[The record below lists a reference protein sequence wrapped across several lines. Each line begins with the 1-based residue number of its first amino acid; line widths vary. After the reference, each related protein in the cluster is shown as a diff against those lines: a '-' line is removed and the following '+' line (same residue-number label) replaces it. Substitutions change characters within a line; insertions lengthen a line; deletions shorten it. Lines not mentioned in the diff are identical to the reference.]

1 MLVVNQYVPHQ
12 LRGIVLAGFLA
23 AFMSTIATQLNWG
36 TSYLVEDFYRRF
48 VRRHAAERHYVNV
61 SRFVTLLLV
70 IATGYVS
77 AQLASIRSGW
87 EIVLELGAGTGSV
100 YILRWF
106 WWRINA
112 WSEISAMASSLAV
125 TAAIRSST
133 LASIFLHRNSFFS
146 GNSSVVFAKTSLV
159 TTLVTSCA
167 WISVTLLTKP
177 EAQRN
182 SGGVLSQGSATNSW
196 LETGR
201 GAGEGNSRNAGP
213 GAKFVV
219 LVSRLRDDVQRALW
233 RGQGAAGAAAAGNFS
248 AAARGCV
255 RVAGRSRAFPRIS
268 RGSRGFSGYA
278 RR

>member
-1 MLVVNQYVPHQ
+1 M
-12 LRGIVLAGFLA
+12 
-23 AFMSTIATQLNWG
+23 
-36 TSYLVEDFYRRF
+36 
-48 VRRHAAERHYVNV
+48 
-61 SRFVTLLLV
+61 TLLLV

-100 YILRWF
+100 YMLRWY

-177 EAQRN
+177 EHSETLVAFYRKVRPQINGWEPVAAQAREIPETRDLGRN
-182 SGGVLSQGSATNSW
+182 LWCWFLGCVMTYSALLGVGKLLLHHRTLGFGLSFLAILTAWQM
-196 LETGR
+196 
-201 GAGEGNSRNAGP
+201 SRE
-213 GAKFVV
+213 
-219 LVSRLRDDVQRALW
+219 LRSVASDARPNDQRE
-233 RGQGAAGAAAAGNFS
+233 
-248 AAARGCV
+248 ARGDLT
-255 RVAGRSRAFPRIS
+255 GEFTKQ
-268 RGSRGFSGYA
+268 
-278 RR
+278 